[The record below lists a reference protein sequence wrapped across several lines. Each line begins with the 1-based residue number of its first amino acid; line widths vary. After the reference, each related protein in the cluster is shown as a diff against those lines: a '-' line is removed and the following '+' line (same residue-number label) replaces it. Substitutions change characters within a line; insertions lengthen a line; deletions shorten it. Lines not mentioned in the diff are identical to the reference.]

1 MNGATREGMLDG
13 ATVLEGVNFA
23 PARTAA
29 RRRVRWAA
37 PWALLLRALRTVS
50 LWRERSRHRLA
61 LDALDAR
68 TLRDIGLSRADV
80 RREARKWF
88 WRP

>member
-1 MNGATREGMLDG
+1 
-13 ATVLEGVNFA
+13 
-23 PARTAA
+23 
-29 RRRVRWAA
+29 
-37 PWALLLRALRTVS
+37 LRALRTVS

-68 TLRDIGLSRADV
+68 TLRDIGLTRADV